1 MMLWHVA
8 AAALVAAAAGAWGGW
23 QLRDLQADA
32 DELARVQQEQ
42 RDSLRRQEAAYG
54 ASQRHEQD
62 GQQRRE
68 QIRTVIQE
76 VERVVERP
84 VYSAVCLDPDG
95 LRLIA
100 AAIGPATAA
109 SQPGPALPAASSPR

>member
-1 MMLWHVA
+1 MLLHAA

-32 DELARVQQEQ
+32 DELARVQAEQ

-54 ASQRHEQD
+54 ASERHERD
-62 GQQRRE
+62 GQARRE

-76 VERVVERP
+76 VERVIERP
-84 VYSAVCLDPDG
+84 VYSAVCFDTDG

-100 AAIGPATAA
+100 SAIGPAAAA
-109 SQPGPALPAASSPR
+109 SQPGPAMPTASGAR